1 MKKIFLTFAALAF
14 GATVSFAQTSQE
26 YEQEYEGDKLEIE
39 RLSNTVE
46 TAAKKK
52 IEISELPLQVQEALQ
67 NSEYKDW
74 EVAEI
79 YEIEEAGQGWVDE
92 DIPLEEGQT
101 AASLISD
108 FSYEIVLLGEDMKDE
123 TEAKQEAVA
132 DEQEDA
138 IQEEEVAV
146 STETANMEVPAIIL
160 HFDQEGKLLQKQQ
173 HEGSDPAETEEY

>member
-1 MKKIFLTFAALAF
+1 MKRIFLTFAAVAF

-26 YEQEYEGDKLEIE
+26 YEQEHESGKLEIE

-46 TAAKKK
+46 TEAKKK

-108 FSYEIVLLGEDMKDE
+108 FSYEIVLLSEDLKDE
-123 TEAKQEAVA
+123 TEDKQK
-132 DEQEDA
+132 DA
-138 IQEEEVAV
+138 IQEEDVAV
-146 STETANMEVPAIIL
+146 STETVNVEVPAIIL